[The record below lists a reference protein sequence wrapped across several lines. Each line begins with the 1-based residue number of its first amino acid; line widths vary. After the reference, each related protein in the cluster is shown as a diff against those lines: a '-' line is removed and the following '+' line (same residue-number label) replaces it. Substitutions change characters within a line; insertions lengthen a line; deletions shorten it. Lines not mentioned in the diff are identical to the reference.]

1 MTRIAALVPSLRL
14 RSGPY
19 TSDKLCKGAE
29 NRARSRK
36 GQGGRGGQRIYCAP
50 EPGCAVASV
59 APVAALMLTSMCPDF
74 CADLSPLA
82 RFFL

>member
-14 RSGPY
+14 RHAHSVHLLR
-19 TSDKLCKGAE
+19 D
-29 NRARSRK
+29 RARS
-36 GQGGRGGQRIYCAP
+36 QGGRGGRKGQRIYCAP

-59 APVAALMLTSMCPDF
+59 APVAALMLTSIWPDF
-74 CADLSPLA
+74 CAFLSPLA

>member
-1 MTRIAALVPSLRL
+1 MLHP
-14 RSGPY
+14 
-19 TSDKLCKGAE
+19 GAE
-29 NRARSRK
+29 EA
-36 GQGGRGGQRIYCAP
+36 GEEGQRIYCAP

-59 APVAALMLTSMCPDF
+59 VPVAALMLTSMWPDF

>member
-14 RSGPY
+14 RHGPY
-19 TSDKLCKGAE
+19 TPDRLCKSVESRG
-29 NRARSRK
+29 RSRS
-36 GQGGRGGQRIYCAP
+36 GRGGRGGQRIYCAP

-59 APVAALMLTSMCPDF
+59 APVAALILTSIWP
-74 CADLSPLA
+74 ADLSPLA